1 MKTKLIKPLLAFVVL
16 FVSMPMN
23 AFEVDGIKYS
33 ILSEEDRT
41 VVVGEQNKSDIS
53 GVINIQKKIIH
64 NSKTY
69 TVTNIGEWAFG
80 YCSSLTQINIPNS
93 VTSIGESAFSG
104 CTSLTQ
110 VNIPNSVTYIGGWA
124 FDDCT
129 SLTQVS
135 IPDSVTSIGSN
146 AFKGCKSLT
155 QINIPNSVTSIG
167 DRVFSWCSSLTQVNI
182 PNSVTS
188 IGEDAFRN
196 CSSLSHINIPNS
208 VTSIGHDAFLGCTS
222 LTKVDIP
229 NSVTSISGWAFGY
242 CSSLTAINVEENNPT
257 YSSMDGVLYSK
268 DKTTLIQYPEGKKT
282 ETFDIPNTVTNIGYR
297 AFYGCKSLTQIDI
310 PNSVTSIG
318 EVAFF
323 SCESL
328 TQVSIPNSVTSIGV
342 QAFDYSNAL
351 NVIYNMCDEPIEC
364 NPYFPDVVLMEA
376 TLYVPKGSLAAY
388 EKVDPWRNFW
398 HIEEMDF
405 SGIEDVNSNTNSNI
419 TVNNGT
425 IVVNGYAGEVEVFNT
440 SGQLIYRGNDTYI
453 SNLNK
458 GIYIVKA
465 GTNVTKVA
473 L

>member
-1 MKTKLIKPLLAFVVL
+1 M
-16 FVSMPMN
+16 
-23 AFEVDGIKYS
+23 
-33 ILSEEDRT
+33 
-41 VVVGEQNKSDIS
+41 
-53 GVINIQKKIIH
+53 
-64 NSKTY
+64 
-69 TVTNIGEWAFG
+69 TNIGEWAFG

-167 DRVFSWCSSLTQVNI
+167 DRVFSWCSSLTQVN
-182 PNSVTS
+182 
-188 IGEDAFRN
+188 
-196 CSSLSHINIPNS
+196 
-208 VTSIGHDAFLGCTS
+208 
-222 LTKVDIP
+222 
-229 NSVTSISGWAFGY
+229 
-242 CSSLTAINVEENNPT
+242 
-257 YSSMDGVLYSK
+257 
-268 DKTTLIQYPEGKKT
+268 
-282 ETFDIPNTVTNIGYR
+282 
-297 AFYGCKSLTQIDI
+297 I